1 MQEFMQNKKIAIGMI
16 TNSYLSLIIFVL
28 EVFSCLS
35 SFPLAYLLFPAS
47 SDRLYSKTENLTILG
62 SFIFVEEFRC
72 HRKTPVALLTS
83 FINSHR
89 TASPP
94 IINIPNGNH
103 MLSYF
108 WILGLTPVQFYL
120 VYSQTSYQHIYH
132 LGRLILFQYK
142 QQVYYYL
149 LHI

>member
-1 MQEFMQNKKIAIGMI
+1 MQNKKIAIGMV

-28 EVFSCLS
+28 EVFSYLS
-35 SFPLAYLLFPAS
+35 SFPLAYLLFPVWLDS
-47 SDRLYSKTENLTILG
+47 FYSKIENLTILG
-62 SFIFVEEFRC
+62 SLVFVEEFRC
-72 HRKTPVALLTS
+72 HRKTPIALLTC
-83 FINSHR
+83 FINCHR

-108 WILGLTPVQFYL
+108 WILGLTPLQFYL
-120 VYSQTSYQHIYH
+120 VYSQTSYQHTSH

-142 QQVYYYL
+142 QQAYYYL
-149 LHI
+149 LHIWQS